1 MPERNFTCGK
11 LAPPEGGSRDTE
23 DRMTDREWW
32 TSLLATVDAK
42 DVPGFLGYLTDDA
55 EFRFGNGPSVE
66 GREAVGAL
74 VEGFLGAIGGT
85 KHVLT
90 RHWDGEHSAVGE
102 GVVTY
107 TRLDGTTLT
116 LPFVNVFDLREGRI
130 SRYLIYIDNR
140 DLF

>member
-1 MPERNFTCGK
+1 
-11 LAPPEGGSRDTE
+11 
-23 DRMTDREWW
+23 MTDRKWW

-42 DVPGFLGYLTDDA
+42 DVPGFLSYLTDDA
-55 EFRFGNGPSVE
+55 EFRFGNGPSLR

-74 VEGFLGAIGGT
+74 VEGFLNAIGGT
-85 KHVLT
+85 EHVLE
-90 RHWDGEHSAVGE
+90 RYWNGEDSTVGE
-102 GVVTY
+102 GIVTY

-116 LPFVNVFDLREGRI
+116 LPFVNVFDLRDGKV

>member
-1 MPERNFTCGK
+1 
-11 LAPPEGGSRDTE
+11 
-23 DRMTDREWW
+23 MTDREWW
-32 TSLLATVDAK
+32 TSLLETVDGK
-42 DVPGFLGYLTDDA
+42 DVPRFLAYLTHDC

-66 GREAVGAL
+66 GQEAVGAL
-74 VEGFLGAIGGT
+74 VEGFLSAIGGT

-90 RHWDGEHSAVGE
+90 RHWDGEDSAVGE

-116 LPFVNVFDLREGRI
+116 LPFVNVFDLRDGKI
-130 SRYLIYIDNR
+130 ARYLIYIDNR

>member
-1 MPERNFTCGK
+1 
-11 LAPPEGGSRDTE
+11 
-23 DRMTDREWW
+23 MTDRAWW
-32 TSLLATVDAK
+32 TSLLATVDAR
-42 DVPGFLGYLTDDA
+42 DVPGFLSFLTDDA

-85 KHVLT
+85 EHVLT
-90 RHWDGEHSAVGE
+90 RHWDGEDSAVGE
-102 GVVTY
+102 GLVTY

-116 LPFVNVFDLREGRI
+116 LPFVNVFDLRDGKV
-130 SRYLIYIDNR
+130 SRYCIYIDNR